1 MERKIKTGQ
10 RESNCLELVRK
21 VIFTRNGEP
30 VRNFWNNKSYL
41 EVTDEEFFK
50 NQTLYINSDGQKSYF
65 GLLEEDRREI
75 EQILRKAQP
84 NENISQF
91 PDFLFDRGF
100 IEHFQITS
108 SKTTRKGAEHAK
120 KEEEFYSKVNR
131 ETEKLKQEWNSNPSF
146 DETRCMRW
154 EMNNPVHNHE
164 YLIKSFENSWC
175 HYMESYDKYMGNKE
189 IGIFMVEYPE
199 MALSMYENVYEGW
212 ISGMSQGDMREPEEF
227 KGYRL
232 SRDKELLNFIYRY
245 KEQIKY
251 VIFVSNQGIE
261 IICLDKIPYLLKLM
275 PWDYVILPMVVGT
288 VSTLYNISIPI
299 KQEEE
304 EKKDE

>member
-131 ETEKLKQEWNSNPSF
+131 ETEKLKQKN
-146 DETRCMRW
+146 M
-154 EMNNPVHNHE
+154 
-164 YLIKSFENSWC
+164 
-175 HYMESYDKYMGNKE
+175 
-189 IGIFMVEYPE
+189 
-199 MALSMYENVYEGW
+199 
-212 ISGMSQGDMREPEEF
+212 F
-227 KGYRL
+227 K
-232 SRDKELLNFIYRY
+232 
-245 KEQIKY
+245 
-251 VIFVSNQGIE
+251 
-261 IICLDKIPYLLKLM
+261 KL
-275 PWDYVILPMVVGT
+275 
-288 VSTLYNISIPI
+288 
-299 KQEEE
+299 
-304 EKKDE
+304 

>member
-1 MERKIKTGQ
+1 
-10 RESNCLELVRK
+10 
-21 VIFTRNGEP
+21 
-30 VRNFWNNKSYL
+30 
-41 EVTDEEFFK
+41 
-50 NQTLYINSDGQKSYF
+50 
-65 GLLEEDRREI
+65 
-75 EQILRKAQP
+75 
-84 NENISQF
+84 
-91 PDFLFDRGF
+91 
-100 IEHFQITS
+100 
-108 SKTTRKGAEHAK
+108 
-120 KEEEFYSKVNR
+120 
-131 ETEKLKQEWNSNPSF
+131 
-146 DETRCMRW
+146 
-154 EMNNPVHNHE
+154 MNNHVHNHE

-175 HYMESYDKYMGNKE
+175 HHMESYDKYMGNKE